1 MSTRDELLARIGELA
16 ESISTAGCMDAKGFA
31 IDGDLTLPQIGV
43 LYVLASGPAK
53 ITEISQA
60 QGMAPPNASSMVER
74 LVRKD
79 LVERVSD
86 PKDRRVALARLTHA
100 GREVIDTLNRS
111 HYEAMEKI
119 AAFLSVEELEVVAQ
133 ALEVFQRGV
142 GSRWGVGEGASA
154 HQRGTRGGRG
164 GSKRQKQTKKGGG

>member
-53 ITEISQA
+53 ITDISQA

-142 GSRWGVGEGASA
+142 ERLEAFDEADRALQGAN
-154 HQRGTRGGRG
+154 
-164 GSKRQKQTKKGGG
+164 